1 MTNIETGEEAAR
13 RFGTLW
19 MIIDLCCCTEMEKA
33 GFSIFVWLHGL
44 GAHYSDAHTPTIF
57 SNAYASTSALKWL
70 REIKSAGKD
79 ATQTLHKHK
88 QKKFRHKLIQA
99 SIGSQ

>member
-1 MTNIETGEEAAR
+1 MCNKSNLYLAFNAVG
-13 RFGTLW
+13 LNH
-19 MIIDLCCCTEMEKA
+19 L
-33 GFSIFVWLHGL
+33 VWLHGL
-44 GAHYSDAHTPTIF
+44 GAHYSDAHTLTIL

-88 QKKFRHKLIQA
+88 QTRFQTIN
-99 SIGSQ
+99 